1 MQIKFSKCTIKKS
14 KNKYPASMKQ
24 LPSILSNYKKKYLFR
39 TSDTITLTVLTYL
52 EILKIHQVSCELII
66 RNNC

>member
-1 MQIKFSKCTIKKS
+1 
-14 KNKYPASMKQ
+14 MKQ

-66 RNNC
+66 KNIW